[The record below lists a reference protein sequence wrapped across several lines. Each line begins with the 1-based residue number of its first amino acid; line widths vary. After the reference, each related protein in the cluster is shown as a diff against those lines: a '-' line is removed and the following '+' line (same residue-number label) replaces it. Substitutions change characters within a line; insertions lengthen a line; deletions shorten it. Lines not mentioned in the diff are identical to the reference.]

1 MRNYH
6 PILRKEAILL
16 ASALLLKP
24 EAREKHFQRC
34 VASATMSILYDY
46 PTLETENDKNLRRT
60 HTFTD
65 RVSEAASPGARLVE
79 LFPWM
84 MHIPDRSVLIF
95 IGHFPHSASY
105 NM

>member
-1 MRNYH
+1 
-6 PILRKEAILL
+6 
-16 ASALLLKP
+16 
-24 EAREKHFQRC
+24 
-34 VASATMSILYDY
+34 MSILYDY

-79 LFPWM
+79 LFPWI
-84 MHIPDRSVLIF
+84 MHIPDRSVFIF

-105 NM
+105 NIIRLAKWKREGKKYFEQHTRMFDTF